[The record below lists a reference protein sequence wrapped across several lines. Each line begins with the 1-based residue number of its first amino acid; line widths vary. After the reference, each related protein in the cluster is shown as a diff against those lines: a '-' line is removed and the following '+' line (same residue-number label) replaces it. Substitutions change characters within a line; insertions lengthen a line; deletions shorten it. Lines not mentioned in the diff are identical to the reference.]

1 MPTQQELSVK
11 DAVTHAIDDMAKAI
25 SERPGDGN
33 QDQSI
38 RARVATMMIEEF
50 NPRNVVQ
57 VILAGHCVMFHAVM
71 TASIRD
77 TLRGDLETM
86 RHATRSNIVAM
97 NKSFHMNLDR
107 LDRYRIP
114 AAASQ
119 ASAPATAVPPP
130 EDKMQPAP
138 SESPETEAPQ
148 ITPAPTPEAPRSRV
162 PIGAAQPQP
171 QPQRPPQAASAQY
184 AGNPANGNGP
194 VATEPGKTVTPPP
207 SASVSSPT

>member
-1 MPTQQELSVK
+1 
-11 DAVTHAIDDMAKAI
+11 
-25 SERPGDGN
+25 
-33 QDQSI
+33 
-38 RARVATMMIEEF
+38 
-50 NPRNVVQ
+50 PRNVVQ

-119 ASAPATAVPPP
+119 ASAPAAAVPPP

>member
-107 LDRYRIP
+107 LDRYRIR

-119 ASAPATAVPPP
+119 ASAPAAAVPPP
-130 EDKMQPAP
+130 EDKMQPEP

-162 PIGAAQPQP
+162 PIGAAQPQLR
-171 QPQRPPQAASAQY
+171 RPRQAASAQY
-184 AGNPANGNGP
+184 AGKPANGNGP

-207 SASVSSPT
+207 SASVASPT